1 MHFFTSAV
9 SFFVSCATQQDIDEL
24 WDKLSAGGAI
34 QQCGWL
40 KDKFGLTW
48 QIVPANLGQ
57 LLYGADAER

>member
-1 MHFFTSAV
+1 M
-9 SFFVSCATQQDIDEL
+9 SCATQQEIDEL

-57 LLYGADAER
+57 LLDGADAER